1 MGRKRTPGLTK
12 RGGVW
17 HIDKQIRGRR
27 ICESSGTRLLS
38 EAEAYL
44 ARRTEEI
51 RQAEV
56 YGVRPK
62 RSFRQAATKYLN
74 EGTKRSLDRDAQ
86 DLETIEPF
94 IGDLSL
100 DQVHMGTLQPFI
112 NHRRKQGRKSA
123 TVNRTLSVVRRVLNL
138 AARLWRD
145 EHGLTWLVTPPL
157 LVMQDW
163 EDQRQPYPLSWEEQR
178 MLFKELPGHI
188 AKMALFKV
196 NTGTRNQEVCSL
208 RWDWEEQIPFLNT
221 SVFVVPRIIV
231 KNKEDRLII
240 LNSTAMSIINQ
251 QRGLHPQIVFPYKG
265 KQLKQMYTSGWKRAR
280 ERAANIY
287 ELETGQD
294 ASEGLRSVRVHD
306 LKHTFG
312 RRLRAAG
319 VPLETRKVLL
329 GHKNGDI
336 TTHYSAPEI
345 QELLDAVDRVKERSA
360 KQAPLVLLRG
370 SSRGVGLVK
379 TGSPAKLPQKKT
391 ASM

>member
-1 MGRKRTPGLTK
+1 MGQKRTPGLTK

-74 EGTKRSLDRDAQ
+74 EGTKRTLDRDAQ
-86 DLETIEPF
+86 DLTTIDPF

-178 MLFKELPGHI
+178 LLFKELPGHI

-221 SVFVVPRIIV
+221 SVFVVPRTIV
-231 KNKEDRLII
+231 KNKEDRLSI
-240 LNSTAMSIINQ
+240 LNSTAMSVINQ

-265 KQLKQMYTSGWKRAR
+265 KQLNQMYTSGWKRAR
-280 ERAANIY
+280 ERAAENY
-287 ELETGQD
+287 EQETGQ
-294 ASEGLRSVRVHD
+294 
-306 LKHTFG
+306 K
-312 RRLRAAG
+312 
-319 VPLETRKVLL
+319 
-329 GHKNGDI
+329 
-336 TTHYSAPEI
+336 APEI
-345 QELLDAVDRVKERSA
+345 QELLEAVDKVKERSA

-370 SSRGVGLVK
+370 GSRGVGLVES
-379 TGSPAKLPQKKT
+379 GSPAKLPQKKT
-391 ASM
+391 ASIQEAV